1 MTPEEQELHDLGNDV
16 FWTEKGHFAMA
27 GMWRATHLCVGL
39 IAAVSSAFAA
49 GVLAADGS
57 AAVAGVASVIS
68 AIAAG
73 LLTFLK
79 PRDAADRHLE
89 AGRHLARIRVEIRQC
104 RRLELLNSAPA
115 ALHARIAEFATSKAE
130 TDASAPHLPNIA
142 MWVVQRRVGGGAF
155 EDTSADGS

>member
-1 MTPEEQELHDLGNDV
+1 MRPEEQELHDLENDV

-27 GMWRATHLCVGL
+27 GVWRATHLCVGL
-39 IAAVSSAFAA
+39 VAAVSSAFAA

-57 AAVAGVASVIS
+57 DAAAGVASVVS

-89 AGRHLARIRVEIRQC
+89 AGRHLGRIRVDIRQC
-104 RRLELLNSAPA
+104 RRLQVSSSGPA

-142 MWVVQRRVGGGAF
+142 MWFVQRRVGAGAF

>member
-1 MTPEEQELHDLGNDV
+1 MSPEEQELHDLGNDV

-27 GMWRATHLCVGL
+27 GVWRATHLCVGM
-39 IAAVSSAFAA
+39 IAAGSSTFAA

-57 AAVAGVASVIS
+57 DSVAGAASVIS
-68 AIAAG
+68 AVAAG

-89 AGRHLARIRVEIRQC
+89 AGRHLGRIRVDIRQC
-104 RRLELLNSAPA
+104 LRLQLPNLGPA
-115 ALHARIAEFATSKAE
+115 ALHARIAELATSKME

-142 MWVVQRRVGGGAF
+142 MWLVQRRVGRGAF
-155 EDTSADGS
+155 EDTSASS